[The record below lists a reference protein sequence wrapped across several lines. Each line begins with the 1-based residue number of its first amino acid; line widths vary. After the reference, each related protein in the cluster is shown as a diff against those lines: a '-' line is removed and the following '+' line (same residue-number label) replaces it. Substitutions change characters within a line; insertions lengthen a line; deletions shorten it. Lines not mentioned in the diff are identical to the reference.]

1 VYQLVRCNQNE
12 IRLTYLEIGG
22 AAWYIVIKSVFTSS
36 FSRFSLTLLYC
47 GEEKGI
53 GDE

>member
-1 VYQLVRCNQNE
+1 
-12 IRLTYLEIGG
+12 
-22 AAWYIVIKSVFTSS
+22 VFTSS
-36 FSRFSLTLLYC
+36 FSRISLTLLYC